1 MSYNIVEYHN
11 IKLYSNMEALYTIL
25 EELPQTIS
33 SHIRNCLQVTWVV
46 SVSAGDF
53 SNIVSTML
61 VGVQKEDCQP
71 TNNAET
77 ISETSP
83 AVALTPHVTSRQFL
97 IWLDIACGNSSGW
110 VYNASILLYNV
121 STNSSWRLWILSS
134 VKVSWRNYHWTIQKK
149 KKEYKGK
156 YKYQKSVVN
165 YNIITN

>member
-1 MSYNIVEYHN
+1 MLYNIVEYHN
-11 IKLYSNMEALYTIL
+11 IKLYSNMKTLCTQP
-25 EELPQTIS
+25 EELPQAIS

-97 IWLDIACGNSSGW
+97 IWLDIACGNSSSL
-110 VYNASILLYNV
+110 VHNVSILLYNI
-121 STNSSWRLWILSS
+121 STNSYWRHCILSS
-134 VKVSWRNYHWTIQKK
+134 VKFFWRNDHWTIQKK
-149 KKEYKGK
+149 KEEKA
-156 YKYQKSVVN
+156 
-165 YNIITN
+165 NINIKRVLLITI